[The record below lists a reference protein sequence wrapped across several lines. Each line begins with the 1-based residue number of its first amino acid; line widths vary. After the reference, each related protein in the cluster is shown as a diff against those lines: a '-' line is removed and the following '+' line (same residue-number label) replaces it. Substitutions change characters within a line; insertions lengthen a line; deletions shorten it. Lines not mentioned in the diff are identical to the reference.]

1 MPLVHDHSKLWEYI
15 KSETTFDK
23 TVSKTVVY
31 AMLFGANIIN
41 IMKNFRL
48 EIEDV
53 LAIRAAFNEFVTGKF
68 PDRVASIWVPIRESK
83 N

>member
-15 KSETTFDK
+15 KSETAFDK
-23 TVSKTVVY
+23 SISKPIVY
-31 AMLFGANIIN
+31 SMLFGFNIITM
-41 IMKNFRL
+41 MKNFKL

-68 PDRVASIWVPIRESK
+68 PDRVVNNAG
-83 N
+83 

>member
-1 MPLVHDHSKLWEYI
+1 MLIHDHSKLWEYI
-15 KSETTFDK
+15 KSETAFDK
-23 TVSKTVVY
+23 STSKPVVY
-31 AMLFGANIIN
+31 SMLFGFNIIT
-41 IMKNFRL
+41 MMMNFRL

-83 N
+83 S